1 MSWVSVVLDSVE
13 VQVFDRLAAG
23 QEFEAWLERDVER
36 RLVAVDEQEDA
47 TVAAGDGA
55 ADVGDDYEIAR
66 LNVVGND
73 VGIVLGWEQ
82 PGELVG
88 REIDSSA
95 DCNLHNGFDKVIV
108 AGMWRLADSSPE
120 ADVVRGAE

>member
-55 ADVGDDYEIAR
+55 ADVGDDYEIAG
-66 LNVVGND
+66 LDVVGND

-88 REIDSSA
+88 HEIDSSA
-95 DCNLHNGFDKVIV
+95 GCNLHNGFDKVIV